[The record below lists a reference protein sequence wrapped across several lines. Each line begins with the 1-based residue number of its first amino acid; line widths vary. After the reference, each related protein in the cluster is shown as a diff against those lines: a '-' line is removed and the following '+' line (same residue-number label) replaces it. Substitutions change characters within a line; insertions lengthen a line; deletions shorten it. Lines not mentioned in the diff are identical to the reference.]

1 MGPAW
6 LRIVPVS
13 PGARPLDTGMLLD
26 SGETA
31 ALQVARELKADLL
44 LMDERKGR
52 AVAGRLGIAVTGTL
66 GVLVEAAL
74 RGLIDFDEVI
84 GVLRTKTNFWADDAV
99 IAAARRRV
107 TSTLR

>member
-1 MGPAW
+1 
-6 LRIVPVS
+6 
-13 PGARPLDTGMLLD
+13 MLLD

-31 ALQVARELKADLL
+31 ALLLARELKADLL

-74 RGLIDFDEVI
+74 RGLIDFDEVV

-107 TSTLR
+107 ASPSR